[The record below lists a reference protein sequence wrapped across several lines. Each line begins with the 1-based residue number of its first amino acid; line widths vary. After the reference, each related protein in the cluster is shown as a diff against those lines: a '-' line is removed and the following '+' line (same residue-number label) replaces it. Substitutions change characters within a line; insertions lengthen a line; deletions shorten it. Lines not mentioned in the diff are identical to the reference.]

1 MDDYIEEI
9 EPIALTR
16 SRRKLQEASCNFE
29 ELRIIQKIA
38 GPLNY
43 LGHGIL
49 PPAWLFASR
58 LQQFVG
64 NLKVSHLFIANN
76 ALRSLKRLS
85 PSLCYQSTAN
95 KLDLCDS
102 NVSVFAFSDA
112 STGNTPYGQT
122 CYISGL
128 LLPTGGKNAFH
139 VLDWHSSKQS
149 RVSFS
154 SVGADILAAAESA
167 DRSILLKDRLK
178 NILQIF
184 LLTMVV
190 ESFEIYSTLTT
201 LHEGRDYRLR
211 PNVSWIRDS
220 FNSGELNY
228 LHWIPGESNIADAF
242 TKIKTDMLTRL
253 NDAMLSGVLH
263 RDMLSTSYKS
273 IGRDTQ

>member
-16 SRRKLQEASCNFE
+16 SRRKLKESSCNFE
-29 ELRIIQKIA
+29 ELRLLQKLA
-38 GPLNY
+38 GKLNY

-85 PSLCYQSTAN
+85 PSLCYHSPAN

-122 CYISGL
+122 GYISGL
-128 LLPTGGKNAFH
+128 LLPTRGKHAFY
-139 VLDWHSSKQS
+139 VLDWHSSKQI

-154 SVGADILAAAESA
+154 SVGAEILATAESA
-167 DRSILLKDRLK
+167 NRSILLKDFLK
-178 NILQIF
+178 DILQIF
-184 LLTMVV
+184 PLTMVV
-190 ESFEIYSTLTT
+190 DSFGLYSTITT
-201 LHEGRDYRLR
+201 LHEGRDYLLR
-211 PNVSWIRDS
+211 PTVSRIRDS
-220 FNSGELNY
+220 FESGELNY
-228 LHWIPGESNIADAF
+228 LHWIPESL
-242 TKIKTDMLTRL
+242 TSRML
-253 NDAMLSGVLH
+253 
-263 RDMLSTSYKS
+263 
-273 IGRDTQ
+273 